1 MVLYWEI
8 TAHPVDSK
16 GLAGLMQLDYAVSQ
30 SKSFVSLHL
39 SH

>member
-16 GLAGLMQLDYAVSQ
+16 GLAGLMQLGPVIFGH
-30 SKSFVSLHL
+30 KSFVRLHL
-39 SH
+39 ID